1 MGAHSNSGVLRCN
14 TIHYSKFMLI
24 FRSNMVSPSS
34 VSKLDRTDHSARIFP
49 PEQRDQNKPLER
61 NLKQHVSTY
70 IKPSLNSINF

>member
-1 MGAHSNSGVLRCN
+1 
-14 TIHYSKFMLI
+14 
-24 FRSNMVSPSS
+24 MVSPSS